1 MNPDI
6 DIIFA
11 RYEHGDGFYNAFDGK
26 GSTLAH
32 AFLPGQAEGA
42 GDVHF
47 DEDENW
53 TVSKTENP
61 KGSVN
66 MLAIAVHE
74 FGHAI
79 GLKHSRIPDSVMSA
93 YYRKQDVKLHKSDI
107 ENIQRLYGK

>member
-1 MNPDI
+1 M
-6 DIIFA
+6 FS
-11 RYEHGDGFYNAFDGK
+11 

-32 AFLPGQAEGA
+32 AFLPGQTEGA

-53 TVSKTENP
+53 TVSKLENP

-79 GLKHSRIPDSVMSA
+79 GLEHSRIPESVMSA
-93 YYRKQDVKLHKSDI
+93 YYRDRDVKLHRSDI
-107 ENIQRLYGK
+107 ENVQRLYGEYIRLFHLNGEIDSLRQSCRNIA